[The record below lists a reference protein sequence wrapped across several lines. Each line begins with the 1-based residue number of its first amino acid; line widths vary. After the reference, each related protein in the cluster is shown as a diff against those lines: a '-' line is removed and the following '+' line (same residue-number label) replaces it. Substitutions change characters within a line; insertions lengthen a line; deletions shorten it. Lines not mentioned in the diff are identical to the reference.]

1 MMYSVRSAQYEN
13 KEYAMSD
20 QILQKVSGDMD
31 PFKKIAMKIPG
42 FDGFIK
48 RSEYRDAD
56 KLLRDTI
63 SRETDKQNQRVAEL
77 QRDFISQGQ
86 IEYVDD
92 LEAASVKLRTF
103 SDRVH
108 FAARGYAGLFDAVK
122 INEPELQV
130 VYQYDAAMLDQLD
143 ETTRAIDNVQAS
155 IGSDGLPAAIRNLR
169 GVTQALIDSFD
180 QRAEVMKGIAKK

>member
-1 MMYSVRSAQYEN
+1 
-13 KEYAMSD
+13 MSD
-20 QILQKVSGDMD
+20 QIIQKVSGDMD

-48 RSEYRDAD
+48 RSQYRDAD

-63 SRETDKQNQRVAEL
+63 SRETDKQNQRVSEL
-77 QRDFISQGQ
+77 QRDFISQGEIQ
-86 IEYVDD
+86 YVDD

-103 SDRVH
+103 SDRVR

-130 VYQYDAAMLDQLD
+130 VYEYDAAMLDQLD

-155 IGSDGLPAAIRNLR
+155 IGSDGLPAAIRNLTS
-169 GVTQALIDSFD
+169 VTQALIVSFD
-180 QRAEVMKGIAKK
+180 QRAEVMKGITKK

>member
-1 MMYSVRSAQYEN
+1 
-13 KEYAMSD
+13 MSD

-31 PFKKIAMKIPG
+31 PFKKIAKKIPG

-63 SRETDKQNQRVAEL
+63 SRETDKQNQRVSEL
-77 QRDFISQGQ
+77 QRDFISQGEIQ
-86 IEYVDD
+86 YVDD

-108 FAARGYAGLFDAVK
+108 YAARGYAGLFDAVK
-122 INEPELQV
+122 INEQELQV
-130 VYQYDAAMLDQLD
+130 VYEYDASLLDQLD

-169 GVTQALIDSFD
+169 SVTQALIEAFD
-180 QRAEVMKGIAKK
+180 KRAEVMKGLAKQ